1 MRKKWTVLLAA
12 GLAAVLFAGSSFAE
26 ASDENTKGDALAAET
41 FAEILDAKDYVETL
55 CTGDAES
62 LTEDYPHTEELL
74 NALKGSGGLAGLQA
88 SLKSLGE
95 LQSVGEPMVS
105 EIAGYTSYSVPCV
118 FALQKLNL
126 VLNVDGEGKIA
137 GIVTAAYEENTAAEK
152 EGAGDAGD
160 GSEENGKAADAGDG
174 SDESGEALPAG
185 ITEMEVSLPV
195 DGQEGWELP
204 GTLTLPEGDGPFPA
218 VVLVH
223 GSGPNDRDETI
234 GFNKPFRDIAWGL
247 AQKGIAVYRY
257 DKRTLVYGQQMAADP
272 GLTLEEETVLDA
284 AKSVEIL
291 AGEEKIDGSRIYVA
305 GHSLGGQ
312 ALPRIN
318 EALAETEAAAG
329 YIFLAAPARKLP
341 DIMKEQYDFLYSLTS
356 ELTEEQEQQKEMIYA
371 ELARLE
377 DPDSLSEN
385 DTVLGAYSAYWKDLD
400 SYDQVQTAASI
411 QQPCLVLQGE
421 EDYQVTMEDFGLWK
435 EAYGEAQNWSF
446 KTYPGLTHLFMP
458 GEKANGPADYQSAQT
473 VDEQVISDM
482 AEFIK
487 K

>member
-1 MRKKWTVLLAA
+1 MRKKWTVFLAA
-12 GLAAVLFAGSSFAE
+12 GLAAVLFAGSSFAQSPE
-26 ASDENTKGDALAAET
+26 EKTTEDALEAET
-41 FAEILDAKDYVETL
+41 FAETLDAKAYVETL
-55 CTGDAES
+55 CAGDAES
-62 LTEDYPHTEELL
+62 LTEDYLYTEELL
-74 NALKGSGGLAGLQA
+74 DALNASGGLAGLQA

-95 LQSVGEPMVS
+95 LQSAGEPIVS
-105 EIAGYTSYSVPCV
+105 EIGGYISYSVPCV

-137 GIVTAAYEENTAAEK
+137 GIVTAAYEENTVAES
-152 EGAGDAGD
+152 EEAGDAVER
-160 GSEENGKAADAGDG
+160 SEEI
-174 SDESGEALPAG
+174 GEALPAG

-234 GFNKPFRDIAWGL
+234 GYNKPFRDIAWGL

-257 DKRTLVYGQQMAADP
+257 DKRTLVYGQQLASDP
-272 GLTLEEETVLDA
+272 DLTLEEETVLDA
-284 AKSVEIL
+284 VKAVEIL
-291 AGEEKIDGSRIYVA
+291 AGQEKIDGSRIYVA

-341 DIMKEQYDFLYSLTS
+341 DIMKEQYDFLYSLTP

-377 DPDSLSEN
+377 DPDSLSET

-400 SYDQVQTAASI
+400 SYDQVETAASI

-435 EAYGEAQNWSF
+435 ETYGEAPNWSF

-482 AEFIK
+482 AEFMK
-487 K
+487 R